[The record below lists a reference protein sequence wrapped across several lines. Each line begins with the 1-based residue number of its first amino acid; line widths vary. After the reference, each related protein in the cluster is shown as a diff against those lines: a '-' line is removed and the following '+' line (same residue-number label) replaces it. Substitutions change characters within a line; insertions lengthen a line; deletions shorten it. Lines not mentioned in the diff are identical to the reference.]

1 MPLPGT
7 PDVHLRK
14 PHPEGDVA
22 CPPDAAFIHNTPVG
36 DNFPGGPPLR
46 FILPATEQ
54 MIPAAVDVAKAFDLF
69 DEVLRGILIT
79 PFDGRTGLS
88 VIR

>member
-1 MPLPGT
+1 
-7 PDVHLRK
+7 
-14 PHPEGDVA
+14 
-22 CPPDAAFIHNTPVG
+22 
-36 DNFPGGPPLR
+36 
-46 FILPATEQ
+46 

-79 PFDGRTGLS
+79 PVDGRPGLS